1 MPETQ
6 TGVRL
11 ALAAAG
17 SAKVTTGLPVLDH
30 LVGELARVGRFRLSL
45 EVAPG
50 SADEAVASAGQAFGS
65 ALRDLLD
72 APQAT
77 GFGWALVP
85 SAEALAAA
93 SLERDTE
100 PRLVSNV
107 EFSHQRV
114 GGLAADVA
122 SVFLRETADAAR
134 INLHV
139 RLLEGTD
146 PQHVLTAIYKAVGAA
161 LGQACRPVATTSDEE
176 GS

>member
-6 TGVRL
+6 TGVRM
-11 ALAAAG
+11 ALAGEG
-17 SAKVTTGLPVLDH
+17 SASVTTGLPVLDH
-30 LVGELARVGRFRLSL
+30 LIGELARTGRFRLSL

-50 SADEAVASAGQAFGS
+50 RADEAVSSAGRAVGR
-65 ALRDLLD
+65 ALGDLLD
-72 APQAT
+72 APRAS
-77 GFGWALVP
+77 GWGWALVP

-93 SLERDTE
+93 SLERDSE

-107 EFSHQRV
+107 EFSDQRV
-114 GGLAADVA
+114 GGLADDVA
-122 SVFLRETADAAR
+122 SVFLREAADAAR

-161 LGQACRPVATTSDEE
+161 LGQACRPVTTSDEE